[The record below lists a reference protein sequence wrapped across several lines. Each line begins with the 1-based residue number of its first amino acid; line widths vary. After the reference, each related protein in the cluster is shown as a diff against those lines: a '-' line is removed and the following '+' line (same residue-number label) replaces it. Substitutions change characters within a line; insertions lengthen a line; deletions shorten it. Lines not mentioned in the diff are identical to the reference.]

1 MVVERSKEKNEQGF
15 PINYAGLNGDRE
27 TVLSIISPSTM
38 KLAHKL
44 QTKTIIP
51 QIPKPHITKKI
62 IAAKSI
68 LGPPNVH
75 P

>member
-1 MVVERSKEKNEQGF
+1 MWLWREARRKMSRDFQLT
-15 PINYAGLNGDRE
+15 AGLNGDRE

-38 KLAHKL
+38 ELVHKL